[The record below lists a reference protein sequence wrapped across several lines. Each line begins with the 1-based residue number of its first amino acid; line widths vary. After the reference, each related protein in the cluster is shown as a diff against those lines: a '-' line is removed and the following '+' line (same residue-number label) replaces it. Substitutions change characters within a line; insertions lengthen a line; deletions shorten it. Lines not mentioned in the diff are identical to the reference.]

1 MHPSDMGIFQKTI
14 GEDTI
19 TICLWVDDFLGF
31 STNESLIEELK
42 KKVTDRFGDA
52 RFDNGKILNYIG
64 MTISQ
69 AKNGVITVKQTE
81 YIKKIVTQAGVTKT
95 SVSCNHPDLM
105 KRKNSDTAVALGDP
119 KRYLSLV
126 MSAMFAAK
134 RTRPEILPAVCI
146 LASRVQNPD
155 EQDMKCLLRVFEYLK
170 GSTDLG
176 LRYKPDEIALYYW
189 IDASYNLH
197 HDSRGH
203 TGIVAT
209 IGRKNAPIYVRS
221 QKHKLH
227 TRSSTESE
235 LVATDEGRSAT
246 LTLDDTCVRL
256 SRISSATCDCVSR
269 QSVYDASVSNWTV
282 QVRAP
287 ETHGR
292 EI

>member
-1 MHPSDMGIFQKTI
+1 M
-14 GEDTI
+14 
-19 TICLWVDDFLGF
+19 
-31 STNESLIEELK
+31 
-42 KKVTDRFGDA
+42 
-52 RFDNGKILNYIG
+52 
-64 MTISQ
+64 
-69 AKNGVITVKQTE
+69 
-81 YIKKIVTQAGVTKT
+81 
-95 SVSCNHPDLM
+95 NHPDLM

-235 LVATDEGRSAT
+235 LVATDEGVLHLLWMILVFDFLGYPQQPVTVFQDNQSTMRVCQTGQSKSGRLKHMVVRYNFIHGQQEANIITFEYIKSSDMVADIMSKPVT
-246 LTLDDTCVRL
+246 LPIFLKLRKQL
-256 SRISSATCDCVSR
+256 M
-269 QSVYDASVSNWTV
+269 NL
-282 QVRAP
+282 P
-287 ETHGR
+287 
-292 EI
+292 